1 MPGQRRQR
9 LASLFLMGIL
19 AAGCGPVPAIYVE
32 TTIHPDGS
40 CDRMIWQPKHKFL
53 PDQALK
59 PEWNACWKTVSDASG
74 RPGMGDSKVSYYQRK
89 YFIARGSFSS
99 PREIPPHYH
108 FADDEVPD
116 AGASELERT
125 YERKDFGFVVE
136 HRWREKIT
144 NIVTF
149 AGYLRARDELLDLFL
164 PLSTEAIE
172 KIFGQDYDVSRLVNH
187 IRADGRRLVENVS
200 VIIYDAAVRRRILGE
215 DGKLDGDLAMQ
226 MLDEAKRFGLDREL
240 LEAFKVPANE
250 KEGMRNLN
258 AFLGRLIVQYFRH
271 RDGSEVTAAEADE
284 LIQAVSNHHRYENA
298 IQEQNKRIEDLLKGD
313 KELEKR
319 LRLAFLR
326 MSGLYVPWKFLF
338 EGGPPEYEFAIQLP
352 GELVETSGTGTK
364 AGRTRWKFTGV
375 GLFPGGY
382 EMKARS
388 ILIDRDAQKKVLGRV
403 AIDDETKAVEFIE
416 TVGREGP
423 LLEAVREVRQ
433 TGDRSALSQLK
444 SDTYEERLRA
454 TKVRSMLFGEK
465 ATFIK

>member
-1 MPGQRRQR
+1 
-9 LASLFLMGIL
+9 MGVL
-19 AAGCGPVPAIYVE
+19 AAGCGPSLPAAIYVE
-32 TTIHPDGS
+32 TAIHADGS
-40 CDRMIWQPKHKFL
+40 CDRMIWQPKDKFL
-53 PDQALK
+53 PELARK
-59 PEWNACWKTVSDASG
+59 PEWNARWKTVSDASR
-74 RPGMGDSKVSYYQRK
+74 RPGAPHSKASNDEYQ
-89 YFIARGSFSS
+89 YFIARGSFDS
-99 PREIPPHYH
+99 PREIPPHYR

-125 YERKDFGFVVE
+125 YERNDFGFVVE
-136 HRWREKIT
+136 HCWQEKIT

-149 AGYLRARDELLDLFL
+149 HGFLKARDELLDLFL
-164 PLSTEAIE
+164 PVYTEMIE
-172 KIFGQDYDVSRLVNH
+172 KVLGTDFDVSRLVNH
-187 IRADGRRLVENVS
+187 LRANGRRFVENVS
-200 VIIYDAAVRRRILGE
+200 LIFYDVAARGLVTGK
-215 DGKLDGDLAMQ
+215 DGKLDVALTNH
-226 MLDEAKRFGLDREL
+226 LYEEAERFGLDPKSL
-240 LEAFKVPANE
+240 LGLFAVPSNE
-250 KEGMRNLN
+250 KESERRLN
-258 AFLGRLIVQYFRH
+258 AYLGRLVVQYFRH
-271 RDGSEVTAAEADE
+271 RDGAALTAAEADAF
-284 LIQAVSNHHRYENA
+284 IQGISNNHRYEKE
-298 IQEQNKRIEDLLKGD
+298 IQEQTKRIKDRFAAD
-313 KELEKR
+313 KQLEKR
-319 LRLAFLR
+319 VKRAFLD
-326 MSGLYVPWKFLF
+326 MAGLYYPLRFPLF
-338 EGGPPEYEFAIQLP
+338 NGPPEYEFAIQLP